1 MKCLF
6 LAYNCHICFYQFLN
20 YAQKPE
26 VFKKAMWQFSNICAI
41 SNLEIAF
48 TSVSASLDYI
58 EAANSDG
65 YVSYCDQKIEF
76 NKSPILAVF
85 GQIITLLAYF

>member
-1 MKCLF
+1 
-6 LAYNCHICFYQFLN
+6 
-20 YAQKPE
+20 
-26 VFKKAMWQFSNICAI
+26 MWQFSNICAI

-85 GQIITLLAYF
+85 GQIITLLAYFWLGKFVPVSFDRKSANLNSTLNFFNTVA